1 MNKPR
6 RTGPTPRKALPDRA
20 INLDEL
26 SQMSGLSKNA
36 LYHLRSHR
44 PSALPPP
51 LVGDAYRNS
60 AMYLL
65 STAEEWLRN
74 QQAAPISPPPAV
86 PVKGAAQE
94 DAPLV
99 ALARDLAG
107 VIAPGGVLV
116 MAGLLRH
123 QQRGVANAYRRHGMV
138 PAGAMDRRAEW
149 PCLVL
154 TKKRM

>member
-1 MNKPR
+1 M
-6 RTGPTPRKALPDRA
+6 PDRA

-74 QQAAPISPPPAV
+74 QQAAPISLPATV
-86 PVKGAAQE
+86 PVQGAVKK
-94 DAPLV
+94 DAPFV
-99 ALARDLAG
+99 APPR
-107 VIAPGGVLV
+107 PG
-116 MAGLLRH
+116 R
-123 QQRGVANAYRRHGMV
+123 
-138 PAGAMDRRAEW
+138 P
-149 PCLVL
+149 
-154 TKKRM
+154 